1 LKTGIMKT
9 KVFCPAC
16 EQILESLTAALRQL
30 FDVCSK
36 ITAVVEKEGRT
47 DSPNLE
53 ELLSRSRELMAE
65 CAAIRQN
72 LQDHRASGHAVSSSF
87 TAVTGLNR
95 R

>member
-1 LKTGIMKT
+1 MKT
-9 KVFCPAC
+9 KVYCPAC
-16 EQILESLTAALRQL
+16 EQIMESLTAALRQL

-47 DSPNLE
+47 DSPNLQD
-53 ELLSRSRELMAE
+53 LLRRSRALMAE

-72 LQDHRASGHAVSSSF
+72 LQEHRGSGHAVSSSF
-87 TAVTGLNR
+87 ARVSRLSR